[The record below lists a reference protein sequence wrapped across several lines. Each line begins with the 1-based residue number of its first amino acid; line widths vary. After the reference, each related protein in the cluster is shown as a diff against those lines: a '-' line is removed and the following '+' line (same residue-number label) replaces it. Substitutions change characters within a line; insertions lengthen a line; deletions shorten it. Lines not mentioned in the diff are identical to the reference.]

1 MKKLNPSGFTLIEV
15 IVAIVLSA
23 IAMAAVLPMLDR
35 VFQLSHE
42 PRTTLQDGLDLQ
54 SAMDELVVWDAAHSN
69 APALLQEHVGDV
81 GGSFQGM
88 DVVNNGFVAFPGT
101 GGAESSATDSLL
113 LKVTLRNPLGETATR
128 LFGPPP

>member
-1 MKKLNPSGFTLIEV
+1 MTRRVPSGFTLIEV

-23 IAMAAVLPMLDR
+23 IAMAAILPMLDR
-35 VFQLSHE
+35 VFLLSHE

-88 DVVNNGFVAFPGT
+88 AVVNNGYVAFADA
-101 GGAESSATDSLL
+101 GGAENATADRYL